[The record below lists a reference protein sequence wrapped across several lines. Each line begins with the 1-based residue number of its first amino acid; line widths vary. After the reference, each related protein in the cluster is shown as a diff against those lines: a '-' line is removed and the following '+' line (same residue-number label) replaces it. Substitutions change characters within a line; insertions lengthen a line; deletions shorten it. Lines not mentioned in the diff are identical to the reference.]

1 MIGSENNSE
10 IVALEDRAD
19 SLAKSLG
26 SYNPVRARDQLGT
39 ATDADQVI
47 ICSGNA
53 TAHGGDAVV
62 DAQLYEGA
70 SGRRDIQVFPEPY
83 GLDLLLVLTIS
94 EFFTVNHSYCR
105 LILGCSSSNWFR
117 SPGHHCCVKQTCFS
131 RFFGQENARRQTR

>member
-1 MIGSENNSE
+1 M
-10 IVALEDRAD
+10 ALEDRAD

-26 SYNPVRARDQLGT
+26 SYTLVRGRSISTFKRDQLGT

-47 ICSGNA
+47 ICSGNV

-62 DAQLYEGA
+62 GAQLYEGA
-70 SGRRDIQVFPEPY
+70 SGRRDIQVFLEPY
-83 GLDLLLVLTIS
+83 GLDLLRVLTIS

-105 LILGCSSSNWFR
+105 VILGCSSSNWFR
-117 SPGHHCCVKQTCFS
+117 SPGHHCCVKQTCFG